1 MAGLINRL
9 SRRRLA
15 VRLSSPGVSAHEAK
29 GSLVS
34 QPKVL
39 PTGVRV
45 LIGIVLGLLGF
56 AFPLLFIPAG
66 LILWSVFEDQKAPS
80 TNHPEPVTGR
90 QSAQFKSTSRAPR
103 TNADTATL
111 AVGQR
116 ENPTARKPIDPQA
129 EASDK
134 SRRAIEPTP
143 VNRTAVC
150 NSSLESVGITPAE
163 FLHKFGITCFYHF
176 TDTRN
181 LASIQAHGGLLP
193 WSHVK
198 GKVPAPGGNDWSHDA
213 DAIKGQDQFV
223 HLCFLPE
230 HPMEFVAKRDGRIRE
245 SRFLRIDPNIIH
257 TPGVL
262 FCPDVGNKAGVP
274 MLGLT
279 DAISQMD
286 FEIIAPAHN
295 RWLGPPLFERK
306 KAACRYE
313 LLVPCK
319 VPLSLISGI

>member
-1 MAGLINRL
+1 M
-9 SRRRLA
+9 
-15 VRLSSPGVSAHEAK
+15 
-29 GSLVS
+29 S

-66 LILWSVFEDQKAPS
+66 LILWSVFEDQKTPS
-80 TNHPEPVTGR
+80 TNHPPPVNAR
-90 QSAQFKSTSRAPR
+90 QSTQFKSTGRAPR
-103 TNADTATL
+103 PNADTAAL
-111 AVGQR
+111 VVVPRAD
-116 ENPTARKPIDPQA
+116 PLARKPIDPQA
-129 EASDK
+129 EASERFR
-134 SRRAIEPTP
+134 SAIESMKA
-143 VNRTAVC
+143 NRMTVGT
-150 NSSLESVGITPAE
+150 SSLESVGITPAE
-163 FLHKFGITCFYHF
+163 FLRKFGITCFYHF

-193 WSHVK
+193 WSAVK

-230 HPMEFVAKRDGRIRE
+230 HPMEFVAKRDGRIVE
-245 SRFLRIDPNIIH
+245 SRFLRIDPSIIH
-257 TPGVL
+257 TPGIL

-274 MLGLT
+274 MLGLV
-279 DAISQMD
+279 DAVAQMD

-295 RWLGPPLFERK
+295 RWLDPPLFERK
-306 KAACRYE
+306 KAACKYE

-319 VPLSLISGI
+319 IPLSLISGI